1 MFTRSFFFQEDA
13 DYSWLGDGDRRNGF
27 TPAGNRLNGNNDDDR
42 LDTPGDDSR
51 NDRPTVNKDRRVDPP
66 MTH

>member
-27 TPAGNRLNGNNDDDR
+27 VPDGNRLKGNNDDG
-42 LDTPGDDSR
+42 LNTPGDDSR
-51 NDRPTVNKDRRVDPP
+51 SDRPDINGDRRVDPP